1 MTASKN
7 KRKKTVKSG
16 KKYKSGTTEEKRSYV
31 KRRTEVYGVLIITLA
46 VLLFISVFGLSDYGV
61 VNEKINNFLSYIFG
75 AGKYLIPFL
84 LVIWGFSFFFERIRF
99 LSSSFGW
106 GFLLLFLS
114 ILGIISNNLKY
125 VNIFDEVLIKARGG
139 IIGAWIFYGLS
150 RLFSSA
156 GAIALLVVLII
167 ISLLIITKISL
178 IEAGKKVINFFKNL
192 KVKSRI
198 ASLKEKDFPEEG
210 KTPDRIG
217 ISKDKVYNSGKSEDF
232 REIEI
237 IDHIAKGSKDK
248 SEVSDKHIRKYDMAG
263 AVEGRLEEEQLKG
276 QLKIPI
282 VKSGETENNY
292 RFPPINLLK
301 KSRNIQSHLYKES
314 VKERVHTLQRLLSD
328 FNVDARIE
336 RVVSGPTVTLYELKL
351 LPGVKVQRLL
361 SLEDDFCVALGSPD
375 IRILAPIPGKS
386 AIGIEVPNTVRSIV
400 TLGDIFSGDD
410 RNLMD
415 NLLNVPL
422 GKNLSG
428 NIVYMDI
435 AKMPHVL
442 IAGATNSG
450 KSSCLNSIIISLLMK
465 VKPSDVR
472 FVMIDPKMVELSIYN
487 GIPHL
492 LSPVVINPKKAS
504 SVLSWVVEEMENRF
518 TTLVKRNFKSIEMYN
533 FEAKRSAIEDESF
546 KPLPYILVIIDELA
560 DLMMLSASEVEDS
573 ICRIAQM
580 GRAVGIH
587 LLISTQRPSVN
598 VITGLIKANIPSRIA
613 FMVTSNV
620 DSRVILDCA
629 GAEKLVGKGDMLYLP
644 YYSNRPER
652 VQGSFVTSNEIEMI
666 TGYIRNMSI
675 PDYSIE
681 ISRRMSDD
689 EVKTKD
695 EDELFYEALRIVVDF
710 GHASASLLQRRLRVG
725 YSRAARIIDQMEDR
739 GMVSGY
745 DGSKP
750 REVLISKEDLNKL
763 LGE

>member
-1 MTASKN
+1 M
-7 KRKKTVKSG
+7 
-16 KKYKSGTTEEKRSYV
+16 
-31 KRRTEVYGVLIITLA
+31 
-46 VLLFISVFGLSDYGV
+46 F
-61 VNEKINNFLSYIFG
+61 
-75 AGKYLIPFL
+75 
-84 LVIWGFSFFFERIRF
+84 
-99 LSSSFGW
+99 
-106 GFLLLFLS
+106 
-114 ILGIISNNLKY
+114 
-125 VNIFDEVLIKARGG
+125 
-139 IIGAWIFYGLS
+139 
-150 RLFSSA
+150 
-156 GAIALLVVLII
+156 
-167 ISLLIITKISL
+167 
-178 IEAGKKVINFFKNL
+178 
-192 KVKSRI
+192 
-198 ASLKEKDFPEEG
+198 
-210 KTPDRIG
+210 
-217 ISKDKVYNSGKSEDF
+217 
-232 REIEI
+232 
-237 IDHIAKGSKDK
+237 
-248 SEVSDKHIRKYDMAG
+248 
-263 AVEGRLEEEQLKG
+263 
-276 QLKIPI
+276 
-282 VKSGETENNY
+282 
-292 RFPPINLLK
+292 
-301 KSRNIQSHLYKES
+301 
-314 VKERVHTLQRLLSD
+314 
-328 FNVDARIE
+328 
-336 RVVSGPTVTLYELKL
+336 
-351 LPGVKVQRLL
+351 
-361 SLEDDFCVALGSPD
+361 
-375 IRILAPIPGKS
+375 
-386 AIGIEVPNTVRSIV
+386 